1 MKKIISLII
10 VAIFA
15 TAAYAQ
21 DAKSEKSMEKEHAKY
36 VGHECYA
43 MKEGV
48 INHCTGD
55 KAEPIKETVKLKN
68 GTTISPE
75 GVVTME
81 GRETKMDNGQCIS
94 MMGSIGDCE
103 AMHKDLEKSMKSEK
117 KMN

>member
-1 MKKIISLII
+1 MKKIIALIA
-10 VAIFA
+10 VALFA
-15 TAAYAQ
+15 TAAFAQ
-21 DAKSEKSMEKEHAKY
+21 DTKSDKLKDLDHGKY
-36 VGHECYA
+36 KGHECYA

-75 GVVTME
+75 GVVTTE
-81 GRETKMDNGQCIS
+81 GQETKMDDGQCIS
-94 MMGSIGDCE
+94 LMGSIGDCMD
-103 AMHKDLEKSMKSEK
+103 MHKDLEKSMKSES